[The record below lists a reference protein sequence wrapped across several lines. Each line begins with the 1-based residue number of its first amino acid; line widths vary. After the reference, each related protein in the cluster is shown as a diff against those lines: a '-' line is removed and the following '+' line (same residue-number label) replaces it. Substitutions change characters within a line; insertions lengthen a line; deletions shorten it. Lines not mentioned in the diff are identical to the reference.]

1 MKFLFAGGGTL
12 GSVLPLVAIA
22 QNIQKKDT
30 HAEILWI
37 GTNTGPE
44 KIVIESYSIPFVSIP
59 AGKLRR
65 YISFKNVTDSLSV
78 FLGFL
83 KALRILFSYKPD
95 VIIGAGSFVQVPVIY
110 AAGIFFKK
118 TRIIIHQ
125 QDIKKGM
132 ANALCERF
140 AHLITVSTEK
150 SQGDFSASKT
160 SLTGNPIREEILKGN
175 TAQGFKLFKKM
186 PTAPVILILGGGTGS
201 QFINTLV
208 FNTLKDLTAFC
219 CVLHIAGQKKYLETR
234 LPKQE
239 DRYQSYPLLT
249 KNLADAYTIADIVV
263 SRAGFSTISELA
275 ALAKP
280 IILIPIPKTHQEKN
294 ADYFLKKN
302 AAIVL
307 HQKELTAQKFVKTI
321 KELLDDAHRRFALSS
336 AICNSTP
343 PDATKKFLD
352 AIRMMIDQT
361 IKVKKW

>member
-22 QNIQKKDT
+22 QKIQENDT
-30 HAEILWI
+30 HTEILWI
-37 GTNTGPE
+37 GTAAGPE
-44 KIVIESYSIPFVSIP
+44 KMVIESYSIPFVSIP

-65 YISFKNVTDSLSV
+65 YISFKNITDCLSV

-95 VIIGAGSFVQVPVIY
+95 VIIGAGSFIQVPVIY

-125 QDIKKGM
+125 QDIKKGL
-132 ANALCERF
+132 ANTLCERF
-140 AHLITVSTEK
+140 AHLITVSAEK
-150 SQGDFSASKT
+150 SQGDFPAAKT
-160 SLTGNPIREEILKGN
+160 SLTGNPIREEILKGD

-208 FNTLKDLTAFC
+208 VNTLKELTAFC
-219 CVLHIAGQKKYLETR
+219 YVLHITGKKKYRETNAR
-234 LPKQE
+234 KQE
-239 DRYQSYPLLT
+239 ERYQSYPLLA
-249 KNLADAYTIADIVV
+249 KNLADAYAIADIVI

-280 IILIPIPKTHQEKN
+280 VILIPIPKTHQEEN
-294 ADYFLKKN
+294 AAYFLKKG
-302 AAIVL
+302 AAIAL
-307 HQKELTAQKFVKTI
+307 NQKELTEKKFVKTI

-336 AICNSTP
+336 AICNSIPT
-343 PDATKKFLD
+343 DATKKFLD
-352 AIRMMIDQT
+352 AIRMMLDQT